1 MSNFLYN
8 FWLNSKPFR
17 TMWII
22 PLVAL
27 TFLLI
32 ILYFFGNTDEMRCI
46 WEARE
51 RWECTP
57 ESINES

>member
-1 MSNFLYN
+1 
-8 FWLNSKPFR
+8 
-17 TMWII
+17 MWII